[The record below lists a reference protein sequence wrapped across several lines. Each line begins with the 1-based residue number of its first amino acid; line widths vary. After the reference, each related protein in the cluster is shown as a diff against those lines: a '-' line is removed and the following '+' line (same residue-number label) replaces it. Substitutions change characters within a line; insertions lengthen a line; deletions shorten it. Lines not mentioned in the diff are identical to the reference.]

1 MVGFSNNGD
10 AMVIIGMV
18 ILSPLLLVLG
28 IPLVLSSLGSPA
40 PVVILAFILNVA
52 LVVYLMKRWQ
62 VVDYIKETFG
72 VSQR

>member
-1 MVGFSNNGD
+1 
-10 AMVIIGMV
+10 MVIIGMV